1 MKVKDLLKNIDSWFD
16 NSVYCCEFVTDVKES
31 YNEQSNNLKY
41 CYISDITVNDTTKTV
56 DIKLERDLDNTN
68 FIYFEEF
75 RNMFIDID
83 LEYDITFLYE
93 IEHYKTRIIEID
105 EVIHSINK
113 CLKIKFTERI

>member
-41 CYISDITVNDTTKTV
+41 CYISDITVNDKNKIV
-56 DIKLERDLDNTN
+56 DIKLERDLDNTI
-68 FIYFEEF
+68 FMYSEEF

-83 LEYDITFLYE
+83 LEYDITFWYE
-93 IEHYKTRIIEID
+93 IEHYKMRIIEID
-105 EVIHSINK
+105 EVTNSTNECI
-113 CLKIKFTERI
+113 KIKFTERI

>member
-1 MKVKDLLKNIDSWFD
+1 MKVKDLLRNIDSWFD
-16 NSVYCCEFVTDVKES
+16 NSVYCCEFVTEVKES
-31 YNEQSNNLKY
+31 YNEQLNNLKY

>member
-41 CYISDITVNDTTKTV
+41 CYISDITVNDTNKTV
-56 DIKLERDLDNTN
+56 YIKLERDLDNTN

-75 RNMFIDID
+75 RNMFIDTD

-93 IEHYKTRIIEID
+93 IERYKTRIIEID

>member
-31 YNEQSNNLKY
+31 YNEQLNNLKY
-41 CYISDITVNDTTKTV
+41 CYISDITVNDTNKTV
-56 DIKLERDLDNTN
+56 DVKLERDLDNTI
-68 FIYFEEF
+68 FIYYEEF

>member
-1 MKVKDLLKNIDSWFD
+1 MKVKDLLRNIDSWFD
-16 NSVYCCEFVTDVKES
+16 GSVYCCEFVTDVQES
-31 YNEQSNNLKY
+31 YNEQSNNIKY
-41 CYISDITVNDTTKTV
+41 CYISDITVNDTNKTV
-56 DIKLERDLDNTN
+56 YIKLERDLDNTN

-83 LEYDITFLYE
+83 LEYDITFLYD

-105 EVIHSINK
+105 EVTHSINK

>member
-16 NSVYCCEFVTDVKES
+16 NSVYYCEFVTDVKES

-41 CYISDITVNDTTKTV
+41 CYISDITVNDTNKTV
-56 DIKLERDLDNTN
+56 DVKLERDLDNTI

>member
-1 MKVKDLLKNIDSWFD
+1 MKVKDLLRNIDSWFD

-41 CYISDITVNDTTKTV
+41 CYISDITVNDTNKTV

-83 LEYDITFLYE
+83 LEYDISFLYE

-105 EVIHSINK
+105 EVTHSINK

>member
-1 MKVKDLLKNIDSWFD
+1 MKVKDLLRNIDSWFD

-31 YNEQSNNLKY
+31 YNEQLNNLKY
-41 CYISDITVNDTTKTV
+41 CYISDITVNDTNKTV
-56 DIKLERDLDNTN
+56 NIKLERDLDNTN

>member
-41 CYISDITVNDTTKTV
+41 CYISDITVNDKNKIV
-56 DIKLERDLDNTN
+56 DIKLERDLDNTI
-68 FIYFEEF
+68 FMYSEEF

-83 LEYDITFLYE
+83 LEYDITFWYE

-105 EVIHSINK
+105 EVTNSTNECI
-113 CLKIKFTERI
+113 KIKFTERI

>member
-41 CYISDITVNDTTKTV
+41 CYISDVTVNDANKIV
-56 DIKLERDLDNTN
+56 DIKLERDFDNTI
-68 FIYFEEF
+68 FMYSEEF

-83 LEYDITFLYE
+83 LEYDITFWYE
-93 IEHYKTRIIEID
+93 IEHYKMRIIEID
-105 EVIHSINK
+105 EVTNSTNECI
-113 CLKIKFTERI
+113 KIKFTERI

>member
-31 YNEQSNNLKY
+31 YNEQLNNLKY

>member
-1 MKVKDLLKNIDSWFD
+1 MKVKDLLRNIDSWFD

-83 LEYDITFLYE
+83 LEYDI
-93 IEHYKTRIIEID
+93 
-105 EVIHSINK
+105 V
-113 CLKIKFTERI
+113 